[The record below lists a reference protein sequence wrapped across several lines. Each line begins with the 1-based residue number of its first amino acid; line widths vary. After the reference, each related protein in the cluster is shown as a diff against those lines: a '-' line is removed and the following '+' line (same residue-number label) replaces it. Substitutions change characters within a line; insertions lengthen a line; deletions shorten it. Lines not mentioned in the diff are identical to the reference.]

1 MLLQVAVSEKSF
13 GVKQLYTNVKFTLES
28 GEKVGLIGRNGIGK
42 STLFG
47 IIAGEDNDYT
57 GQIIL
62 RKGASLVSTAQEYDK
77 VRDLTA
83 TEYILAGLP
92 HYASLSRTLR
102 EFPLLENP
110 TDKQIERYSAAL
122 DEFGERGY
130 YNIQGEVEEELKKFQ
145 LDGVMEQP
153 FKSLSGGQK
162 RLSEVIKIM
171 HAKADLALIDEPTNF
186 MDYVAKEQFINW
198 LVAAPEAMLIITH
211 DRDVLQH
218 VDRIIEIKDGM
229 SVNYKGNY
237 DDYIRQN
244 LHGTAT
250 AMQDYE
256 QVEKRMKNLQ
266 QKVIDYKRL
275 KEKARN
281 PATIHQFKRLEEN
294 ARAELD
300 ELSNKERPSFWID
313 RESLAQVGY
322 KDADRYAKYQAK
334 NIKVSMKGEKLRS
347 ERPLVQ
353 AIDLAVGYQA
363 PILEHINFAL
373 RSGER
378 LELRGRNGVG
388 KSTLLKAILGL
399 VGPKIFVGEAHLDS
413 QIRIGIYEQEEG
425 GQYAGLTL
433 KAAIE
438 QIYLRR
444 DLPISD
450 TKIRQLLSNY
460 LFTEGDGNMLV
471 DNLSGGQKARL
482 QIIRMLANN
491 PDLIILDEPT
501 SHLDLPS
508 IEELEQALAGY
519 AGAIIYISHDNYFR
533 RKLGGIV
540 LQVGVA

>member
-102 EFPLLENP
+102 EFQLLENP

-229 SVNYKGNY
+229 SVSYKGNY

-399 VGPKIFVGEAHLDS
+399 AGPKIFAGEAHLDS

-438 QIYLRR
+438 QIYLKR

-540 LQVGVA
+540 LQVGAA

>member
-229 SVNYKGNY
+229 SVSYKGNY

-373 RSGER
+373 RSGEC

-399 VGPKIFVGEAHLDS
+399 AGPKIFAGEAHLDS

-438 QIYLRR
+438 QIYLKR

-508 IEELEQALAGY
+508 IEELEQTLAGY

-533 RKLGGIV
+533 RKLGGTV
-540 LQVGVA
+540 LQVDAA

>member
-42 STLFG
+42 STLFE

-229 SVNYKGNY
+229 SVSYKGNY

-256 QVEKRMKNLQ
+256 QVEKRMRNLQ

-353 AIDLAVGYQA
+353 AIDLAVGYQT

-399 VGPKIFVGEAHLDS
+399 AEPKIFAGEAHLDS

-438 QIYLRR
+438 QIYLKR

-533 RKLGGIV
+533 RKLGGTV
-540 LQVGVA
+540 LQVGAA

>member
-57 GQIIL
+57 GRIIL
-62 RKGASLVSTAQEYDK
+62 RKGASLISTAQEYDK

-83 TEYILAGLP
+83 TEYILAGMP

-198 LVAAPEAMLIITH
+198 LVTAPEAMLIITH

-229 SVNYKGNY
+229 SVSYKGNY

-353 AIDLAVGYQA
+353 AIDLAVGYQT

-399 VGPKIFVGEAHLDS
+399 VGPKIFAGEAHLDR

-425 GQYAGLTL
+425 GQYARLTL

>member
-42 STLFG
+42 STLFE

-229 SVNYKGNY
+229 SVSYKGNY

-399 VGPKIFVGEAHLDS
+399 AGPKIFAGEAHLDS

-438 QIYLRR
+438 QIYLKR

-533 RKLGGIV
+533 RKLGGTV
-540 LQVGVA
+540 LQVDAA